1 MGNNEEIRLRI
12 VEAVLPNAS
21 RHGFSDPNKVVE
33 ICSRLENYVVS
44 SEPRNSGKLSD
55 PQPSRRKSRPRSE
68 KETTETADTG
78 KSVDPTNHGG

>member
-12 VEAVLPNAS
+12 VEAVLPNAT
-21 RHGFSDPNKVVE
+21 RHGFSDPDKVVE

-44 SEPRNSGKLSD
+44 SKPKDSGNLSD
-55 PQPSRRKSRPRSE
+55 PQPSRRKSRPP
-68 KETTETADTG
+68 KETTETVDTS